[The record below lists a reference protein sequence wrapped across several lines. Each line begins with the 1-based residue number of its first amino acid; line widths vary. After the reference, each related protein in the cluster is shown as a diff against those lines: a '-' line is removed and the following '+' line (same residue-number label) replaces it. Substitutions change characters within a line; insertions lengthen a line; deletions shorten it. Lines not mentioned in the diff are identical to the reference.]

1 MFIPPTLFPAAY
13 ANIVAS
19 SRGSSASRTF
29 ILVSPDVDA
38 ICAARLLVEMLRIDH
53 VASTVI
59 PVGSWGELEKVQE
72 RLASEEVRVIRPSDS
87 TRAHLTALG
96 PLVGPP

>member
-1 MFIPPTLFPAAY
+1 MHIASNLFPIAY
-13 ANIVAS
+13 ASIVQSA
-19 SRGSSASRTF
+19 RGSNSSRTF

-38 ICAARLLVEMLRIDH
+38 ICGARLLVEMLRRDQ

-72 RLASEEVRVIRPSDS
+72 RLQGEEVSSVIAISVWRGEKAD
-87 TRAHLTALG
+87 
-96 PLVGPP
+96 VD